1 MILNYDEQEL
11 VLIEGLNVPDL
22 TENYEL
28 VCVETGDNEI
38 LKFLTCK
45 EGTEL
50 YLVVESEGY
59 MR

>member
-28 VCVETGDNEI
+28 VCVETGDNKI

-50 YLVVESEGY
+50 YLVVEGEGY

>member
-1 MILNYDEQEL
+1 MILNYYEQEL

-50 YLVVESEGY
+50 NLVV
-59 MR
+59 